1 MERISCEGALG
12 AEQYVTRSKHVSS
25 LLPFLGCLSIW
36 WWHRCDLSGGC
47 RAVFVATCV
56 PRGRAEGG
64 SRGGA
69 GSPSLGS
76 QVEVVALLVVVEHL
90 LPKARGVH
98 PGDEVL
104 HGPGDEESGVGHHLG
119 PHTDV
124 SLLHEGDGVAH
135 VLGHPQLHQ
144 QAGQAP
150 AAEGGGR
157 EALADGQRPPAVHQ
171 PQPVQLLQ
179 QRGGAAGAE
188 GGAGRSQV
196 AEAAGQGADGAGQRL
211 VLHVVLPP
219 TQPVP
224 PQRLHLGQ
232 VPRRRLPAHQLQPP
246 QQLLLVVL
254 ELAHHVGDPA
264 ALRRPATAPSGAERR
279 FPGGESPAAA
289 LLLAPCPGGGGDRRA
304 SLALLGWP
312 RLSSA
317 LRRGC
322 CRERRTR
329 QTNSTPAGG
338 ARGSGCCSSLLPS
351 LGCGGFSLRS
361 AHRRGEPGSERRPR
375 YGPGALRPS
384 LEPGLR
390 RQPFL
395 FSAGIKSRLR
405 HSSWEHG
412 CSAGFLHL

>member
-12 AEQYVTRSKHVSS
+12 AEQYATRSKHASS

-47 RAVFVATCV
+47 RAVSVATCV
-56 PRGRAEGG
+56 RRGRAEGG
-64 SRGGA
+64 SRSGA

-254 ELAHHVGDPA
+254 ELAHHVGDPRCA
-264 ALRRPATAPSGAERR
+264 PPASDGPFRGGAPLPRRRE
-279 FPGGESPAAA
+279 PGRGAAA
-289 LLLAPCPGGGGDRRA
+289 RTLP
-304 SLALLGWP
+304 
-312 RLSSA
+312 
-317 LRRGC
+317 RRG
-322 CRERRTR
+322 
-329 QTNSTPAGG
+329 P
-338 ARGSGCCSSLLPS
+338 
-351 LGCGGFSLRS
+351 
-361 AHRRGEPGSERRPR
+361 
-375 YGPGALRPS
+375 GPGRAAAAA
-384 LEPGLR
+384 
-390 RQPFL
+390 
-395 FSAGIKSRLR
+395 AGTAELLWR
-405 HSSWEHG
+405 
-412 CSAGFLHL
+412 C